1 MILIAPAGAVV
12 MTFAAVII
20 AVFLIIFF
28 IWRINVEEKK
38 FKDEDSILIASMIS
52 KNQMKEAVDLY
63 STRIGDF
70 GTFTLFYIVI
80 NDYESVRNA
89 IGEENYENVFKS
101 IAERLVYRF
110 KGTANIASMSD
121 DSFLIFD
128 KREYSYDMI
137 EEISQELLDLVG
149 DNGGLSRNENI
160 HITAS
165 LGVVSYPNCGT
176 NFKELFSNL
185 EIAIYTA
192 NKQGGNQYVIYY
204 NELKEE
210 EGSNL
215 QYFNEVR
222 QAMKNKELCLYYQP
236 IINIKNGSLFGF
248 EGLLRWN
255 HPQHGIIAPSK
266 FITILEQSGDINYVS
281 SWALEQAYIT
291 LDKLQKKFPKLNL
304 SITINLSVKQLM
316 EEKMAE
322 DFKNVAKK
330 YSKINPQNIV
340 LEIAEFAMYEKLQT
354 IKVNLMRLRDY
365 GFSISVDG
373 LGLDYNTLA
382 QIEKEPINIM
392 KLDKEFLE
400 DINNN
405 YMKEKYVKMLVESQS
420 HTNHIIVC
428 EGVETKEAVNYIMKN
443 GIEYGQGYYFSAPF
457 PEFDLEN
464 YISNK
469 DWLSK
474 IGFDTDENSENV
486 VEKSDKYEEKV
497 KTEEKK

>member
-1 MILIAPAGAVV
+1 MFLIAPAGAIVLTVLAVV
-12 MTFAAVII
+12 ISI
-20 AVFLIIFF
+20 ALILFF
-28 IWRINVEEKK
+28 IWRIQKEEKR
-38 FKDEDSILIASMIS
+38 FRDEDSVLIASMIS
-52 KNQMKEAVDLY
+52 KNQIKEAIDLY
-63 STRIGDF
+63 ATRIGDF

-80 NDYESVRNA
+80 NDFEDVKAA
-89 IGEENYENVFKS
+89 IGTDNYENAFKS
-101 IAERLVYRF
+101 IAERLVYKF
-110 KGTANIASMSD
+110 KGSANIAAMSD

-128 KREYSYDMI
+128 KREYNYDLI
-137 EEISQELLDLVG
+137 EDMSQDLLDLVG
-149 DNGGLSRNENI
+149 DNGNLSRNENI

-165 LGVVSYPNCGT
+165 IGVATYPSCGAS
-176 NFKELFSNL
+176 FKELFSNL
-185 EIAIYTA
+185 EIAVYTA
-192 NKQGGNQYVIYY
+192 NKQGGNQYIIYY

-236 IINIKNGSLFGF
+236 IINLKNGSLFGF

-255 HPQHGIIAPSK
+255 HPVHGIIPPSK

-281 SWALEQAYIT
+281 SWSLEQAYET
-291 LDKLQKKFPKLNL
+291 LDRLQKEFPKMNL

-316 EEKMAE
+316 EEKMAD
-322 DFKNVAKK
+322 DFKNIAKK
-330 YSKINPQNIV
+330 YAINPANIV
-340 LEIAEFAMYEKLQT
+340 LEIAEFAMYEKIQT
-354 IKVNLMRLRDY
+354 IRLNLMRLKDY

-382 QIEKEPINIM
+382 QIEKEPINIL

-405 YMKEKYVKMLVESQS
+405 YMKEKYVKMLVESQA

-443 GIEYGQGYYFSAPF
+443 DIEYGQGYYFSEPF
-457 PEFDLEN
+457 PESSLED
-464 YISNK
+464 YISKK
-469 DWLSK
+469 DWLAK
-474 IGFDTDENSENV
+474 IGFDATNNDNF
-486 VEKSDKYEEKV
+486 VEKVDKDDKILDNIDKE
-497 KTEEKK
+497 

>member
-1 MILIAPAGAVV
+1 MILIAPAGAIVLTVLAVV
-12 MTFAAVII
+12 ISI
-20 AVFLIIFF
+20 ALILFF
-28 IWRINVEEKK
+28 IWRIQKEEKR
-38 FKDEDSILIASMIS
+38 FRDEDSVLIASMIS
-52 KNQMKEAVDLY
+52 KNQIKEAIDLY
-63 STRIGDF
+63 ATRIGDF

-80 NDYESVRNA
+80 NDFEHVKAA
-89 IGEENYENVFKS
+89 IGTDNYENAFKS
-101 IAERLVYRF
+101 IAERLVYKF
-110 KGTANIASMSD
+110 KGSANIAAMSD

-128 KREYSYDMI
+128 KREYNYDLI
-137 EEISQELLDLVG
+137 EDMSQDLLDLVG
-149 DNGGLSRNENI
+149 DNGNLSRNENI

-165 LGVVSYPNCGT
+165 IGVASYPSCGAS
-176 NFKELFSNL
+176 FKELFSNL
-185 EIAIYTA
+185 EIAVYTA
-192 NKQGGNQYVIYY
+192 NKQGGNQYIIYY

-236 IINIKNGSLFGF
+236 IINLKNGSLFGF

-255 HPQHGIIAPSK
+255 HPVHGIIPPSK

-281 SWALEQAYIT
+281 SWSLEQAYET
-291 LDKLQKKFPKLNL
+291 LDRLQKEFPKMNL

-316 EEKMAE
+316 EEKMAD
-322 DFKNVAKK
+322 DFKNIAKK
-330 YSKINPQNIV
+330 YAINPANIV
-340 LEIAEFAMYEKLQT
+340 LEIAEFAMYEKIQT
-354 IKVNLMRLRDY
+354 IRLNLMRLKDY

-382 QIEKEPINIM
+382 QIEKEPINIL

-405 YMKEKYVKMLVESQS
+405 YMKEKYVKMLVESQA

-443 GIEYGQGYYFSAPF
+443 DIEYGQGYYFSEPF
-457 PEFDLEN
+457 PESSLEE
-464 YISNK
+464 YISKK
-469 DWLSK
+469 DWLAK
-474 IGFDTDENSENV
+474 IGFDATNNDNF
-486 VEKSDKYEEKV
+486 VEKVDKDDKILDNIDEK
-497 KTEEKK
+497 

>member
-1 MILIAPAGAVV
+1 MILIAPAGAIVLTVLAVV
-12 MTFAAVII
+12 ISI
-20 AVFLIIFF
+20 ALILFF
-28 IWRINVEEKK
+28 IWRIQKEEKR
-38 FKDEDSILIASMIS
+38 FRDEDSVLIASMIS
-52 KNQMKEAVDLY
+52 KNQIKEAIDLY
-63 STRIGDF
+63 ATRIGDF

-80 NDYESVRNA
+80 NDFEHVKAA
-89 IGEENYENVFKS
+89 IGTDNYENAFKS
-101 IAERLVYRF
+101 IAERLVYKF
-110 KGTANIASMSD
+110 KGSANIAAMSD

-128 KREYSYDMI
+128 KREYNYDLI
-137 EEISQELLDLVG
+137 EDMSQDLLDLVG
-149 DNGGLSRNENI
+149 DNGNLSRNENI

-165 LGVVSYPNCGT
+165 IGVATYPSCGAS
-176 NFKELFSNL
+176 FKELFSNL
-185 EIAIYTA
+185 EIAVYTA
-192 NKQGGNQYVIYY
+192 NKQGGNQYIIYY

-236 IINIKNGSLFGF
+236 IINLKNGSLFGF

-255 HPQHGIIAPSK
+255 HPVHGIIPPSK

-281 SWALEQAYIT
+281 SWSLEQAYET
-291 LDKLQKKFPKLNL
+291 LDRLQKEFPKMNL

-316 EEKMAE
+316 EEKMAD
-322 DFKNVAKK
+322 DFKNIAKK
-330 YSKINPQNIV
+330 YAINPANIV
-340 LEIAEFAMYEKLQT
+340 LEIAEFAMYEKIQT
-354 IKVNLMRLRDY
+354 IRLNLMRLKDY

-382 QIEKEPINIM
+382 QIEKEPINIL

-405 YMKEKYVKMLVESQS
+405 YMKEKYVKMLVESQA

-443 GIEYGQGYYFSAPF
+443 DIEYGQGYYFSEPF
-457 PEFDLEN
+457 PESSLEE
-464 YISNK
+464 YISKK
-469 DWLSK
+469 DWLAK
-474 IGFDTDENSENV
+474 IGFDATNNDNF
-486 VEKSDKYEEKV
+486 VEKVDKDDKILDNIDEK
-497 KTEEKK
+497 